1 MVYSCRPV
9 SLDYRT
15 RAWICE
21 MKHPKDPD
29 SEQAKMAELAAVP
42 AILAFPPEVY
52 AQLIELCELRG
63 WTPNRLVVEAVR
75 SQRGRVS
82 QLIEELEP
90 LEPGEIEIWPEDP
103 LNALA
108 RVVALHAMRLFIKS
122 FEDPAGYEEFKK
134 QAPAEWSFRCLDG
147 PRDDDD
153 QPRTWWQDAE

>member
-1 MVYSCRPV
+1 MDPHPPCR
-9 SLDYRT
+9 
-15 RAWICE
+15 
-21 MKHPKDPD
+21 
-29 SEQAKMAELAAVP
+29 
-42 AILAFPPEVY
+42 
-52 AQLIELCELRG
+52 
-63 WTPNRLVVEAVR
+63 R
-75 SQRGRVS
+75 SGRVS

-108 RVVALHAMRLFIKS
+108 RVVALHAIRLFIKS

-153 QPRTWWQDAE
+153 QPRTWWQNAE